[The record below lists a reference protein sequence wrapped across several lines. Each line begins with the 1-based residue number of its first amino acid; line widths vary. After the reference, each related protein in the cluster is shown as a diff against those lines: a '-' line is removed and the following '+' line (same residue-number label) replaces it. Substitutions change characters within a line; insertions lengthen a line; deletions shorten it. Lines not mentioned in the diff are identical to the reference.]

1 MTKAT
6 QTKKD
11 ITVSKTSKT
20 DVPKAKIT
28 KDYNLA
34 KLIMDFPGTDEV
46 LLDYGLHCVGCFA
59 NAFDSIEAGSKV
71 HGFSDEE
78 IQEIVDRLNEFVE
91 FGE

>member
-1 MTKAT
+1 MTKT
-6 QTKKD
+6 IQTKKEKNAPQ
-11 ITVSKTSKT
+11 V
-20 DVPKAKIT
+20 KIT

-34 KLIMDFPGTDEV
+34 KLIMDYPGTDEV